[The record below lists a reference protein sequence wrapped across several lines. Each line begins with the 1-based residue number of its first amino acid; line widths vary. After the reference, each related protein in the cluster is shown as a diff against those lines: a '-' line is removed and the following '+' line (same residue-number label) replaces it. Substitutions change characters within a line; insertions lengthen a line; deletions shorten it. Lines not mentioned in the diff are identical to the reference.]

1 LDKVANDNLSLGGT
15 GRLAYDPAPTDQG
28 TCPAMPPNE
37 SPQDARDAQDAG
49 DLLAALK
56 LIAERAGKEILAY
69 YVAAGEGKGPVVRE
83 KADATPVTEAD
94 EVAEALI
101 LEALAK
107 LTPDIPIVS
116 EEAASEGYLPD
127 VSGGRFWLV
136 DPLDGTREFLSRNG
150 EFTVNIALVED
161 GRPVAGVVHAP
172 ALARTWIGAQAGAG
186 AGLGTGITA
195 PGRTVASFSETDK
208 ETVAIRVRGL
218 PADGATVI
226 ASRRHGS
233 GDLLDDFLKDYTVK
247 DRVSAGS
254 SLKFCLVAS
263 GHADLYPR
271 FGRTMEWDTA
281 AGHAVLLAAGG
292 TVETVAGRPLAYG
305 KPGFENPFFIA
316 KGAKGS
322 AGS

>member
-1 LDKVANDNLSLGGT
+1 
-15 GRLAYDPAPTDQG
+15 
-28 TCPAMPPNE
+28 MP
-37 SPQDARDAQDAG
+37 SKQSARDAGDAG

-56 LIAERAGKEILAY
+56 LIAERAGKEILAH
-69 YVAAGEGKGPVVRE
+69 YVAAADGEGPEVRE

-94 EVAEALI
+94 EAAEAFI

-107 LTPDIPIVS
+107 LTPDIPVVS
-116 EEAASEGYLPD
+116 EEAAAAGHTPD

-172 ALARTWIGAQAGAG
+172 ALAMTWTGALPGAG
-186 AGLGTGITA
+186 TGTGGKA
-195 PGRTVASFSETDK
+195 DGPAVATFSETDK
-208 ETVAIRVRGL
+208 ETMAIRVRPL

-233 GDLLDDFLKDYTVK
+233 AGLLEEFLRDYAVK

-263 GHADLYPR
+263 GRADLYPR

-292 TVETVAGRPLAYG
+292 TVETVDGKPLTYG

-316 KGAKGS
+316 RGGQ
-322 AGS
+322 AG

>member
-1 LDKVANDNLSLGGT
+1 MPSNDT
-15 GRLAYDPAPTDQG
+15 T
-28 TCPAMPPNE
+28 
-37 SPQDARDAQDAG
+37 QDAE

-69 YVAAGEGKGPVVRE
+69 YVAAGEGEGPEVRE

-94 EVAEALI
+94 EAAEAFI

-107 LTPDIPIVS
+107 LTPDIPVVS
-116 EEAASEGYLPD
+116 EEAAAAGHMPD

-161 GRPVAGVVHAP
+161 GRPMAGVVHAP
-172 ALARTWIGAQAGAG
+172 ALAMTWCGAQANVGAG
-186 AGLGTGITA
+186 VGAGVG
-195 PGRTVASFSETDK
+195 PGGAADGPAVAEFSETDK
-208 ETVAIRVRGL
+208 ETMAIRVRAI
-218 PADGATVI
+218 PADGATVV

-263 GHADLYPR
+263 GRADLYPR

-292 TVETVAGRPLAYG
+292 TVETVSGGDVATTPGVPLAYG
-305 KPGFENPFFIA
+305 KPGFENPFFVA
-316 KGAKGS
+316 KGAGDGA
-322 AGS
+322 AGG